1 MYICIYVYMYIFI
14 YLYPLFFPKPR
25 ELLSGF
31 GEAMAMSISTGASAP
46 SLAEPVPNVP
56 PGLPPLSAQAT
67 AMAVGCTHGS
77 SGHNVW
83 GLRSYSGDNGQQKT
97 CSKPANMSC
106 KVVY

>member
-1 MYICIYVYMYIFI
+1 
-14 YLYPLFFPKPR
+14 
-25 ELLSGF
+25 
-31 GEAMAMSISTGASAP
+31 MSIGTGDSAP

-83 GLRSYSGDNGQQKT
+83 GLSSYSGENKKK
-97 CSKPANMSC
+97 SRSNPANMSC
-106 KVVY
+106 EVVY

>member
-1 MYICIYVYMYIFI
+1 MCICIYLYI
-14 YLYPLFFPKPR
+14 YTHCSSPSLANCSPDLARQWQCP
-25 ELLSGF
+25 
-31 GEAMAMSISTGASAP
+31 SISTGASAP